1 LQSWR
6 LIRNE
11 PLSGALNMAIDEVLL
26 DEVAQARS
34 APVLRLYRWQPAA
47 VSLGYAQKGKGQ
59 VNFEAC
65 RRHGIDVVRR
75 LTGGRAVLHHR
86 EMTYAV
92 IAREDTPP
100 FSSSILDN
108 YRLVADALLA
118 AYTSL
123 EIYCTLEPRRRRTEY
138 AREAANVC
146 FAAPSSYEIVRNG
159 RKLTGSAQKR
169 QSGAFLQHGSLP
181 LEMDLD
187 LLWEVLSPGET
198 KPELRKRG
206 RRVLE
211 ESVDWINRL
220 RNVPASVSQVEK
232 ALIHA
237 FADGLPFRL
246 KEDCLREHEWARAG
260 NLASAKYA
268 DNEG

>member
-6 LIRNE
+6 LIRNG
-11 PLSGALNMAIDEVLL
+11 PLSGALNMAVDEVLL
-26 DEVAQARS
+26 NEVAQARS

-47 VSLGYAQKGKGQ
+47 VSLGYAQRGERQ

-86 EMTYAV
+86 EITYAV
-92 IAREDTPP
+92 IARENVPP

-108 YRLVADALLA
+108 YRLIADALLS
-118 AYTSL
+118 AYTGL
-123 EIYCTLEPRRRRTEY
+123 EVQCTLEPRRRRTEY
-138 AREAANVC
+138 VREASNVC

-169 QSGAFLQHGSLP
+169 QGGAFLQHGSLP

-187 LLWEVLSPGET
+187 LLWEILSPAEVD
-198 KPELRKRG
+198 PESKKKG

-220 RNVPASVSQVEK
+220 RSEPASELQVEE
-232 ALIHA
+232 ALIHS
-237 FADGLPFRL
+237 FADCLPIGL
-246 KEDCLREHEWARAG
+246 KEDCLREHEWARAR

-268 DNEG
+268 KNGG

>member
-1 LQSWR
+1 
-6 LIRNE
+6 
-11 PLSGALNMAIDEVLL
+11 MAVDEVLL

-34 APVLRLYRWQPAA
+34 APVVRLYRWQPAA
-47 VSLGYAQKGKGQ
+47 VSLGYAQRGEGQ
-59 VNFEAC
+59 VSFEAC

-75 LTGGRAVLHHR
+75 LTGGRAVLHQR
-86 EMTYAV
+86 EITYAV

-108 YRLVADALLA
+108 YRLIADALLA
-118 AYTSL
+118 AYRSL
-123 EIYCTLEPRRRRTEY
+123 EVQCTLEPRRRRTEY
-138 AREAANVC
+138 VREASNVC
-146 FAAPSSYEIVRNG
+146 FAAPSSYEIVRSG

-169 QSGAFLQHGSLP
+169 QGGAFLQHGSLP

-187 LLWEVLSPGET
+187 LLWEVLSPAEQDPDSGE
-198 KPELRKRG
+198 KG

-220 RNVPASVSQVEK
+220 RSEPVSDTQVEK
-232 ALIHA
+232 ALIHS
-237 FADGLPFRL
+237 FVDCLPIRL

-260 NLASAKYA
+260 NLASTKYA
-268 DNEG
+268 KSWE